1 MAAQDLVLPLGPSD
15 SVRIAGGA
23 VTRRFVPE
31 LLNDPFGDP
40 GAYVDFTFSRR
51 AMLFD
56 LGDLSALPARK
67 LLRVSD
73 VFVSHMHID
82 HFVGFDRLLR
92 YLIGREK
99 TVRLCGPPGFTDA
112 VRHKLAAYT
121 WNLAA
126 RYEARLH
133 FVVNELVTP
142 ERMRTTRFRLQSAF
156 QPEEKGEI
164 AVEDSVVLAEP
175 DLRVRAA
182 LLDHGTPCLAFALEE
197 SERINIWRNEV
208 EDLGLSV
215 GPWLTELKDA
225 MRRGAPDDTPI
236 RVHWKANGEISEKVL
251 PLGELARK
259 VTRRQPGEKIAYVV
273 DVRHT
278 PENALRVVE
287 LVKGADTLFIE
298 AAFLD
303 EAASL
308 AAERNH
314 LTAGQAGSIARQA
327 GAKRIVPFHFST
339 RHGDEADRLHEQAL
353 AAFNGQ

>member
-1 MAAQDLVLPLGPSD
+1 M
-15 SVRIAGGA
+15 
-23 VTRRFVPE
+23 TRRFVPE
-31 LLNDPFGDP
+31 LLNEPFGDP
-40 GAYVDFTFSRR
+40 GAYVGFTFSRR
-51 AMLFD
+51 AVLFD

-82 HFVGFDRLLR
+82 HFIGFDRLLR
-92 YLIGREK
+92 HLIGRDR
-99 TVRLCGPPGFTDA
+99 TVRLCGPPGFADA
-112 VRHKLAAYT
+112 VQHKLAAYT
-121 WNLAA
+121 WNLAP

-133 FVVNELVTP
+133 FVVNELVAP
-142 ERMRTTRFRLQSAF
+142 ERMRMTQFRLQSAF
-156 QPEEKGEI
+156 RPKVMGE
-164 AVEDSVVLAEP
+164 VEIEDGVVLAEP

-182 LLDHGTPCLAFALEE
+182 ILDHGTPCLAFALEE
-197 SERINIWRNEV
+197 SERINVWRNEV
-208 EDLGLSV
+208 EALGLSV

-236 RVHWKANGEISEKVL
+236 RVRRQADDETSEEVL

-259 VTRRQPGEKIAYVV
+259 VTRRQSGEKIAYVV

-278 PENALRVVE
+278 PENTSRIVE
-287 LVKGADTLFIE
+287 LVRGADTLFIE
-298 AAFLD
+298 TAFLD

-327 GAKRIVPFHFST
+327 GAKHIVPFHFSP
-339 RHGDEADRLHEQAL
+339 RHSDEAEQLHEQAL
-353 AAFNGQ
+353 AAFNGW